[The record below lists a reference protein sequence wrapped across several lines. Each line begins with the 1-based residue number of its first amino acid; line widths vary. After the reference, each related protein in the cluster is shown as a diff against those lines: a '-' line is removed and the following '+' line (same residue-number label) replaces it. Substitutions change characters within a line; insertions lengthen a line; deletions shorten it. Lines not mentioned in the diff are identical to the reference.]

1 MVKAGGTG
9 TQGLYLTLA
18 KALAC
23 QRLGLSP
30 KSSGCALPAP
40 HHLGRKEECLQ
51 GLRVS
56 QRALLVSFPGKKGL
70 EKKKIQLGLV
80 GSLRVRYA
88 RNLSH
93 VEDSVT
99 KNLPHPWARKML
111 DLMSFILAG

>member
-1 MVKAGGTG
+1 MSPGIEGESKGIVSQLSRKE
-9 TQGLYLTLA
+9 
-18 KALAC
+18 
-23 QRLGLSP
+23 RLG
-30 KSSGCALPAP
+30 
-40 HHLGRKEECLQ
+40 E
-51 GLRVS
+51 
-56 QRALLVSFPGKKGL
+56 
-70 EKKKIQLGLV
+70 KKIQLGLV